1 MAAELLDWCWRSGLE
16 TVGFVLVRSGD
27 GKQRAYVGVARGGSS
42 SEEVDARYIAD
53 HGGRL
58 QYHEAVAFFPAVKA
72 EDYSNTSI

>member
-27 GKQRAYVGVARGGSS
+27 GKQRAYVGVAKDGA
-42 SEEVDARYIAD
+42 SEEADARYIAD

-58 QYHEAVAFFPAVKA
+58 QYHEAVAFFPEIKA
-72 EDYSNTSI
+72 EDYSNEGI